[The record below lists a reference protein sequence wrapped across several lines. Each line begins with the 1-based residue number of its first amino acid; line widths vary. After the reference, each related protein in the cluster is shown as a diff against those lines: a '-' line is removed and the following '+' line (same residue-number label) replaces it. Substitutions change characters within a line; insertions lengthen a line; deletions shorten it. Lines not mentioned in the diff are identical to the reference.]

1 MEKIQEPM
9 QQKITKDNL
18 TSEKQDCS
26 TRNPLPRD
34 TTMAQKSH
42 DKIKISKLYW
52 LNCRLCPFKSRKK
65 DLMIEHMCSAHI

>member
-1 MEKIQEPM
+1 ME
-9 QQKITKDNL
+9 QKITKDNL

-42 DKIKISKLYW
+42 GKIKISKIGFLRRW
-52 LNCRLCPFKSRKK
+52 ELHFRFAAPAKPIKNQLDKTRQ
-65 DLMIEHMCSAHI
+65 DETE